1 MKIDNLEYVKNTGYG
16 VRGNVGAGAREKK
29 KTFRC
34 IGDWRVNFVTLIST
48 NISTNFSTVIS
59 TLMFTYSL
67 A

>member
-1 MKIDNLEYVKNTGYG
+1 MEYVEMLAPEH
-16 VRGNVGAGAREKK
+16 VK
-29 KTFRC
+29 KTLRC
-34 IGDWRVNFVTLIST
+34 FGDWRVNFVTLIST

>member
-1 MKIDNLEYVKNTGYG
+1 MEYVEMLAPEH
-16 VRGNVGAGAREKK
+16 VEKK
-29 KTFRC
+29 ALRC

-59 TLMFTYSL
+59 TLMFAYSL

>member
-29 KTFRC
+29 AVRC
-34 IGDWRVNFVTLIST
+34 FGDWRVNFVTLIST